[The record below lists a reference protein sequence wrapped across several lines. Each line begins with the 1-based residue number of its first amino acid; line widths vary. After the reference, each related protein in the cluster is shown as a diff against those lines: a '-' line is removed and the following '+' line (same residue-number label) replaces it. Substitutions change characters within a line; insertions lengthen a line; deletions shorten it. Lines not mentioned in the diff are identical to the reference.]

1 MEINDLIKK
10 RTKGRYLAHIKTK
23 DLYNYYINSI
33 TPVESILGGKTMGE
47 YGISE
52 QLYSKILKAINFS
65 IIKTIILENFEFK
78 IPCNLGTFSM
88 KQSPIEYKLDENGE
102 LDTKS
107 LTVDYKATRKLWME
121 DEEARNE
128 KKLIFLT
135 NEHTNGNRMSYWWS
149 KRNAR
154 VSGIAVYYF
163 LPCRKVKR
171 APVDFLKNK
180 ELGLTFF
187 QKKKKLK

>member
-10 RTKGRYLAHIKTK
+10 RTKGKHPADIKTK
-23 DLYNYYINSI
+23 DLYNYYMSTII
-33 TPVESILGGKTMGE
+33 PVESILGGKTKGE
-47 YGISE
+47 YDITE
-52 QLYSKILKAINFS
+52 QLYSSILKEINLS

-78 IPCNLGTFSM
+78 LPCNLGTLSM

-102 LDTKS
+102 LDTKVLS
-107 LTVDYKATRKLWME
+107 VDYKATRKLWLE
-121 DEEARNE
+121 DDQARNE

-135 NEHTNGNRMSYWWS
+135 NEHTNGNRMAYWWS
-149 KRNAR
+149 KKSAR

-163 LPCRKVKR
+163 MACRQVKR
-171 APVDFLKNK
+171 APVNYLKNK

-187 QKKKKLK
+187 QKRKKFK